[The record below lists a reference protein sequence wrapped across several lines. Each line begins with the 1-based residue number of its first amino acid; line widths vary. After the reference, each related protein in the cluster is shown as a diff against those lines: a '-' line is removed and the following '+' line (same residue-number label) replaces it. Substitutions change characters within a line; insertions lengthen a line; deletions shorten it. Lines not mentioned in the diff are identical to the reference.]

1 MAISVIRVLIINK
14 HLPSLLG
21 MKQAL
26 ERTGEFEVS
35 SFTTP
40 DAGLELLR
48 TRPHDIAIIEFGLP
62 SMNGQEIAS
71 RMRAIA
77 PNIRL
82 LASPHMPN
90 VMMMARQLNLDG
102 VVDIPMPLRDL
113 LPILKKL
120 LNIDTLPDTAE
131 APRLDES
138 DTLEMA
144 LPPNPMNDVLTKM
157 GNGTLL
163 MNTDEQSQS
172 LEVVLKGDMA
182 ELHEN
187 PHDDLLFKQLAAE
200 EPPMPTLEEIGTVAD
215 LRDVVGQVDLARVGV
230 VMQEAMTPYM
240 PLLSSGEISNQAT
253 ENIPAQF
260 ILRETSDDSQSLQ
273 QAIYKLINTLASDEN
288 RQKLPFGWEQNLEK
302 YIREPDF
309 LSIVLD
315 PNSDVSYLTTN
326 VHNSADVVGNPHDLE
341 TDVYPKEYTPPK
353 PSMLPNQKKKSDDV
367 APTPLPS
374 AIQPTSLSVDDDTPM
389 VQSPLAQLALTLTQ
403 ASLELS
409 ADATLLM
416 QDNEVIAQAGNL
428 PKMEITQICAFLAQE
443 DPVLSDEARIKF
455 ISLPVTGQ
463 EYMVYSRQ
471 TTNGYTL
478 SMVFGGSIP
487 LRAVRKQGERL
498 LSALQSVPE
507 LPHHI
512 PSVLDELQERELE
525 QLEEVAE
532 KWESSLSELSDVTL
546 DESDTFTP
554 IPIHLEPLALP
565 SVVELP
571 SQPIIPDLA
580 YPVYK
585 GTPAPFTY
593 LWQLA
598 HPDSLL
604 SPRLRDI
611 LGRELERQ
619 LTEMGMSITTLVVQ
633 ETYIYLLAKVPSETA
648 PHIVIQDLKKRS
660 AWILHHADAQFPLDG
675 IWAESYCV
683 LAPGREMQKSEI
695 DRFIAFSVA

>member
-14 HLPSLLG
+14 NLPALLG

-40 DAGLELLR
+40 DAGLEMLR

-62 SMNGQEIAS
+62 SMNGQELVS
-71 RMRAIA
+71 RIRAIA
-77 PNIRL
+77 PDMRI
-82 LASPHMPN
+82 LASPHMPHI
-90 VMMMARQLNLDG
+90 MTIARQLDLDG

-120 LNIDTLPDTAE
+120 VNADGLPDTAE

-144 LPPNPMNDVLTKM
+144 LPPNPMNEIMTKL

-163 MNTDEQSQS
+163 MNGDDQS

-182 ELHEN
+182 ELYEN

-215 LRDVVGQVDLARVGV
+215 LRDVVAQVDLARVSA

-253 ENIPAQF
+253 ENIPAKF
-260 ILRETSDDSQSLQ
+260 ILRETSDETQSLQ
-273 QAIYKLINTLASDEN
+273 QVIGKLIHTLASDE
-288 RQKLPFGWEQNLEK
+288 KTPKMPFGWEQNLEK
-302 YIREPDF
+302 YVREPDF
-309 LSIVLD
+309 LSIILD
-315 PNSDVSYLTTN
+315 QNPDVSHQTTDI
-326 VHNSADVVGNPHDLE
+326 HNSADVVGNPHDLE
-341 TDVYPKEYTPPK
+341 TDVYPQKYTPPK
-353 PSMLPNQKKKSDDV
+353 PTHLPSKRKKTQEPPLIETAPISSDD
-367 APTPLPS
+367 ATPLPVAPS
-374 AIQPTSLSVDDDTPM
+374 PM
-389 VQSPLAQLALTLTQ
+389 AQLVLTLTQ

-416 QDNEVIAQAGNL
+416 QNGDLVAQAGHL
-428 PKMEITQICAFLAQE
+428 PKIEIAQICAL
-443 DPVLSDEARIKF
+443 LSGEPPIEPDEARVKF
-455 ISLPVTGQ
+455 ITLPINAQ
-463 EYMVYSRQ
+463 EYMLYMRLTSV
-471 TTNGYTL
+471 GYTMV
-478 SMVFGGSIP
+478 MVFSGTMP
-487 LRAVRKQGERL
+487 VRVVRKQGERL

-507 LPHHI
+507 LPQHI
-512 PSVLDELQERELE
+512 PSILDELQEREIVH
-525 QLEEVAE
+525 LEEIAD
-532 KWESSLSELSDVTL
+532 KWESSIAQLSDVTL

-554 IPIHLEPLALP
+554 IPLHLEPLALP
-565 SVVELP
+565 TPIEAP
-571 SQPIIPDLA
+571 QPIIIPDLP

-593 LWQLA
+593 LWGLA
-598 HPDSLL
+598 HRDSHL

-619 LTEMGMSITTLVVQ
+619 LTEMGMNITTLVVQ
-633 ETYIYLLAKVPSETA
+633 ETYIYLLATVPNETP

-660 AWILHHADAQFPLDG
+660 AWIIHHVDNQFPLEG

-695 DRFIAFSVA
+695 DHFIAFSVA